1 MATRTMTN
9 VEEHHGV
16 VDVSP
21 PTGGDAGGEGGR
33 RVLVAFRERCHLMT
47 LTPAGADRAGPKAV
61 SFALLAEGGLP
72 LAPGVVVAGP
82 APASPWPWTG
92 ILAMAGREAGMAE
105 QPAIVASGL
114 GKRFGQLQALT
125 GVDLQVP
132 AGAVVALLGPFFADT
147 ATT

>member
-72 LAPGVVVAGP
+72 LAPGVVVA
-82 APASPWPWTG
+82 
-92 ILAMAGREAGMAE
+92 R
-105 QPAIVASGL
+105 
-114 GKRFGQLQALT
+114 
-125 GVDLQVP
+125 P
-132 AGAVVALLGPFFADT
+132 AGLADASCPGICGTRPGIAVAVDWNPGYGRPGGRHG
-147 ATT
+147 